1 MRKDMHKLLCE
12 RPRNGHKDRDR
23 DREIPARR
31 YSQRLELVRGE
42 DEDGEYV
49 ESNSPSSMKMGKGWT
64 GGGTK
69 ELNENLNPLYRWLDK
84 QVNRPWDK
92 VYSELRQRIDV
103 RSAVQLHIM
112 EHLWDRVERDVEIV
126 DGVACAKME
135 SWEGR
140 WRSGQLYV
148 NPETGILC
156 KAKVKSKS
164 KGYKQDPRVIKVDDL
179 TFLCQIKGIWYE
191 VTYSHKPPKGPF
203 INRVWCKNG
212 GYKDTDEVVLKF
224 EAQYRNLSDLEKRA
238 YKSWWIPFAK
248 VQLSSK
254 DLRKRGLQNQAAA

>member
-12 RPRNGHKDRDR
+12 RPRLGHKNRDR

-49 ESNSPSSMKMGKGWT
+49 ESNSPSSMKMGKGR
-64 GGGTK
+64 GGTK
-69 ELNENLNPLYRWLDK
+69 ALNENLNPLYRWLEK

-92 VYSELRQRIDV
+92 VYSELRKRIDV

-112 EHLWDRVERDVEIV
+112 EHLWDYVERDVEIV
-126 DGVACAKME
+126 DGVVCAKTD
-135 SWEGR
+135 SWEWR
-140 WRSGQLYV
+140 WRSSQLYV
-148 NPETGILC
+148 HPETGILC
-156 KAKVKSKS
+156 KIKFKSKS

-179 TFLCQIKGIWYE
+179 AFLCQIKGIWYE
-191 VTYSHKPPKGPF
+191 VTYSYKPPKTPS
-203 INRVWCKNG
+203 INRVWVKNVG
-212 GYKDTDEVVLKF
+212 FKDTEEIVLKF
-224 EAQYRNLSDLEKRA
+224 EAQYRYLSDTAKRI
-238 YKSWWIPFAK
+238 YKNWWIPFTK

-254 DLRKRGLQNQAAA
+254 ELRKRGLQNQASTTI

>member
-12 RPRNGHKDRDR
+12 RPRSGHKDRDG
-23 DREIPARR
+23 DREVPARR
-31 YSQRLELVRGE
+31 YSQRLELVHGE
-42 DEDGEYV
+42 DEDGKYV

-126 DGVACAKME
+126 DGVARMKTD
-135 SWEGR
+135 SWNGR

-156 KAKVKSKS
+156 KAKIKSKS
-164 KGYKQDPRVIKVDDL
+164 KGSKQDPRVTKIDDR

-191 VTYSHKPPKGPF
+191 VTYSYPPPKSPSR
-203 INRVWCKNG
+203 NRVWGKNG
-212 GYKDTDEVVLKF
+212 PKDTDEVILKF
-224 EAQYRNLSDLEKRA
+224 EAQYRGLSDLAKRV
-238 YKSWWIPFAK
+238 YKNWWIPFTK
-248 VQLSSK
+248 VQLSSRE
-254 DLRKRGLQNQAAA
+254 LRKRGLQNQAAA

>member
-31 YSQRLELVRGE
+31 YSQRLELVHGE
-42 DEDGEYV
+42 DDDGKYV
-49 ESNSPSSMKMGKGWT
+49 ESNSPSSMKMGKGC
-64 GGGTK
+64 GGTK
-69 ELNENLNPLYRWLDK
+69 ALNENLNPLYRWLDK

-92 VYSELRQRIDV
+92 VYSELRKRIDV

-126 DGVACAKME
+126 DGEACAKME

-156 KAKVKSKS
+156 KAKSESKFR
-164 KGYKQDPRVIKVDDL
+164 GPRQDPRVTKLDDT

-191 VTYSHKPPKGPF
+191 VTYSYPPPKSPSMNLIWG
-203 INRVWCKNG
+203 KNG
-212 GYKDTDEVVLKF
+212 RWKDTDEIVLKF
-224 EAQYRNLSDLEKRA
+224 EAQYLSELAKRV
-238 YKSWWIPFAK
+238 YKSWWIPFTK
-248 VQLSSK
+248 VQISSK
-254 DLRKRGLQNQAAA
+254 GLRKRGLQNQAAA